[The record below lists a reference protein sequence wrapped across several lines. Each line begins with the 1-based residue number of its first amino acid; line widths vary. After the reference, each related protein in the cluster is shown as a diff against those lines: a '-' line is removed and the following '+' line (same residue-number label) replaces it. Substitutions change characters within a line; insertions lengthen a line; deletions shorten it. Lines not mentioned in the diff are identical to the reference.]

1 MRAPSRAH
9 ALGRAHRVALLSM
22 GLAACDTTPAVGHA
36 RAAACE
42 EEHTDGMHLYSNL
55 KGTCVCRSCSEAC
68 AQSVCYDKQTPSDTC
83 LPCVQ
88 ESLRGDSC
96 NVHAGHFGACLSDEA
111 YGALVACITACGPYT
126 GQ

>member
-1 MRAPSRAH
+1 MMRAPSRAH

-22 GLAACDTTPAVGHA
+22 GLAACDTTAPVGHA
-36 RAAACE
+36 CAAACE
-42 EEHTDGMHLYSNL
+42 EEHADGMDLYSNL

-68 AQSVCYDKQTPSDTC
+68 TQSVCYDKQTPSDTC

-111 YGALVACITACGPYT
+111 CGALVACITACGP
-126 GQ
+126 